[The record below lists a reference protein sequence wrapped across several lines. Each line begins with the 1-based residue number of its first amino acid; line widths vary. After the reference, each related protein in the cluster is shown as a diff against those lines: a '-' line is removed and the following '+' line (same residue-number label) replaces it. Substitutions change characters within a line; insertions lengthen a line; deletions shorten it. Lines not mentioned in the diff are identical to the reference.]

1 MTPAD
6 DMRGS
11 QTDDGRPTPPT
22 ERGQARRARII
33 NTAIRLMWRDGF
45 SAVGIDTILKQAGA
59 QKGSFYH
66 FFSSKT
72 DLLLACLDHLW
83 GVQRQ
88 QLEAIRAAAP
98 TGRAALA
105 AHLEWFCEAQ
115 RTAHRRYGYIPGLF
129 HMSVGVAAVHQDD
142 RLAQKF
148 KAFSDEHERI
158 LRATLQQI
166 ADEDGLAAPAG
177 RLSDLIGHYING
189 AILKAR
195 VNNDIAPVLAIPGA
209 VDDLL
214 NHFSP
219 QAARG

>member
-6 DMRGS
+6 DMQGP
-11 QTDDGRPTPPT
+11 QPGDARPSPPT
-22 ERGQARRARII
+22 ERGQARRARIV

-45 SAVGIDTILKQAGA
+45 SAVGIDTILKEAGA

-66 FFSSKT
+66 YFGSKT

-129 HMSVGVAAVHQDD
+129 HMSVGVA
-142 RLAQKF
+142 RRICSWSLE
-148 KAFSDEHERI
+148 KALNFCARRSSWCTA
-158 LRATLQQI
+158 ATPT
-166 ADEDGLAAPAG
+166 DMWN
-177 RLSDLIGHYING
+177 R
-189 AILKAR
+189 
-195 VNNDIAPVLAIPGA
+195 PGM
-209 VDDLL
+209 
-214 NHFSP
+214 
-219 QAARG
+219 